1 MATQM
6 SEKAD
11 YSEFPQ
17 EKNLQQESIDL
28 KENMED
34 EEEYVHEDR
43 QFTWRAAIVG
53 SLLGCVVAAS
63 NLYLGLKIGWTFGA
77 ALWGSI
83 FGFLIL
89 KSMSRMTGTIF
100 GPKENTVC
108 QAAATSA
115 GGLSSGF
122 VTAIPAMYRMGLMGN
137 STPKD
142 DVVALLLWTASA
154 AFFGMFFAV
163 PLRSHFVINQNL
175 VFPTPRAAAETIKNL
190 HKSSSSAAKDAR
202 DSGRAMLISFLFA
215 MGFAIIGFFIPGL
228 FNELHILWYIGY
240 AASYSAMMN
249 ADKAWSWIFTWDW
262 AFFGAGL
269 MTPGNTVFSF
279 LFGELIAFGIAGP
292 LMTNAGYLSGRLG
305 FIPTA
310 PAVGSAQSWFLWPG
324 VGMMV
329 FTAFSELGANGK
341 SFGHAIM
348 SGVREGRNFIR
359 KLSKKEPLVD
369 TSNFVSKDTTPEHEL
384 IPSWWVGG
392 LLLSG
397 VFTILVMYFNFN
409 VPVYATIGA
418 IILSF
423 FLAFVGLQASGETDI
438 NPTGAV
444 AKVTQ
449 LAFSRIPNPDIKVV
463 QKTNLMCANI
473 AASVCSQAVDMVG
486 DLKTAH
492 LVGAAPRAMLW
503 AQLVGSAFAIAIA
516 VPLFL
521 LYTQAYPCVLNEK
534 LPNCPFLVPAVVA
547 WSNVAKILTGEGSVP
562 RASVILTIILCIL
575 AVVNVVVR
583 VKFLPE
589 RFKPYWIN
597 LNAVGLGFINPSPA
611 IPVAMLIGWT
621 SGQIWKRTSPKTHE
635 RLMYSISAGLI
646 AGVGI
651 AGLVNAAMTIAGV
664 KAGVVK
670 VGCGFGTA
678 GLC

>member
-1 MATQM
+1 MATPVNEKSQYDGFS
-6 SEKAD
+6 SEKRAD
-11 YSEFPQ
+11 
-17 EKNLQQESIDL
+17 EKSVDL
-28 KENMED
+28 TEQVE
-34 EEEYVHEDR
+34 EEEYVYEPH
-43 QFTWRAAIVG
+43 QFTWRATIIG

-89 KSMSRMTGTIF
+89 KSLSRVTGTIF
-100 GPKENTVC
+100 GPKENAVC

-142 DVVALLLWTASA
+142 DVVDLLLWTTCA

-190 HKSSSSAAKDAR
+190 HRAGSAAAADAR
-202 DSGRAMLISFLFA
+202 ASGIAMMISFCTA
-215 MGFAIIGFFIPGL
+215 MIWAVVGFFIPGI
-228 FNELHILWYIGY
+228 FTTIHILYFIGK
-240 AASYSAMMN
+240 AAGSTKLMG
-249 ADKAWSWIFTWDW
+249 ADKSWLWTFTWDW

-269 MTPGNTVFSF
+269 MTPGNTVYSF
-279 LFGELIAFGIAGP
+279 LLGELIAFGIGGP
-292 LMTNAGYLSGRLG
+292 LMTSSGYLTGRGG
-305 FIPTA
+305 FPPP

-329 FTAFSELGANGK
+329 FTAFSELGARGP
-341 SFGHAIM
+341 SLYHGIM
-348 SGVREGRNFIR
+348 GAVREGRNTIR
-359 KLSKKEPLVD
+359 KWQKKTALVD
-369 TSNFVSKDTTPEHEL
+369 TSGYVSNDPTPAHEL
-384 IPSWWVGG
+384 IPTSWWLGG
-392 LLLSG
+392 LLVSG
-397 VFTILVMYFNFN
+397 IFTVVVMNVSFK

-418 IILSF
+418 ILLSF
-423 FLAFVGLQASGETDI
+423 MLAFVGLQASGETDI

-449 LAFSRIPNPDIKVV
+449 LVFSRVPGADLHIV

-473 AASVCSQAVDMVG
+473 AASVCSQSVDMVG
-486 DLKTAH
+486 DLKTGD
-492 LVGAAPRAMLW
+492 LIGVAPKAMFW
-503 AQLVGSAFAIAIA
+503 AQMVGSVFAIGVAI
-516 VPLFL
+516 PLFI
-521 LYTQAYPCVLNEK
+521 LYTSAYPCVLDSSTSK
-534 LPNCPFLVPAVVA
+534 TCQFAVPAVVA
-547 WSNVAKILTGEGSVP
+547 WENVCKLLTGQGTVP
-562 RASVILTIILCIL
+562 RESMILTIVCCIL
-575 AVVNVVVR
+575 GILNVVIR
-583 VKFLPE
+583 VKFVPDAW
-589 RFKPYWIN
+589 KPYWIN

-611 IPVAMLIGWT
+611 IPVAMGIGWLAGT
-621 SGQIWKRTSPKTHE
+621 IWKKVSIRSHE

-651 AGLVNAAMTIAGV
+651 AGLINAAMTIG
-664 KAGVVK
+664 GVVEGPIRA
-670 VGCGFGTA
+670 GCFNDEE
-678 GLC
+678 C